1 VIVYQSTKQGF
12 LNDSDNRT
20 IEEVVEQAYV
30 QKTRRYA
37 SQGEFRA
44 WRESLKHMAKV
55 LRDKDIPEET
65 GIGIEFGIP
74 QSHKRIDFI
83 LSGFAE
89 DGGARMIIVELK
101 QWSSTK
107 LCDFDG
113 LIGAQRGGSS
123 YLDGPHPCYQAWSYA
138 ALLEGFNEAV
148 YERDVNLRPCAYLH
162 NHEDDGVINDS
173 RYAAYIERAP
183 LFLKGETELQRL
195 REFVKRHVSKGD
207 NGDLLFKVE
216 RGRIRP
222 SKMLAD
228 SLVSM
233 LRGNSDFVLIDEQ
246 KVAYELALAA
256 AEKASPESKR
266 VVLIKGGPGTGKSVV
281 AIHLLSSL
289 TKRGLMARYVSRNA
303 APRAVYQ
310 ARLTGS
316 FRRGVI
322 GNLFG
327 GTSAFHDMEPN
338 VFDVLIVDEAHRLT
352 RKSGLFGNLGEDQV
366 MEIMRSASCSIFFVD
381 DDQAV
386 TLLDVGNSTAIRRWA
401 AAMGA
406 EVVDLELASQFRC
419 NGSEGYLPWIDDVLG
434 IQEGKGDDFDRGSF
448 EFRVVDSPEE
458 LHRLIEERN
467 TENRSRVVAGYCWD
481 WNSRNDPRAFDIEIG
496 DYKRR
501 WNLTNDGSL
510 WIIAPAS
517 VAEVGCIHTC
527 QGLEV
532 DYIGVIVGSDLLY
545 RSGRLVAAVEN
556 RSTMDRSVRGYRA
569 AMRRD
574 PQATSEAL
582 DRIVR
587 NTYRTLMTRGLKG
600 CFIHCVDE
608 ETQEYFKRRLSG
620 ETMQGVK

>member
-1 VIVYQSTKQGF
+1 VIVYQSTKRGF
-12 LNDSDNRT
+12 LEDSDNRT

-30 QKTRRYA
+30 QKTNRYA

-55 LRDKDIPEET
+55 LRDEGIPQDT

-89 DGGARMIIVELK
+89 DGSPRVVIVELK

-107 LCDFDG
+107 VCDFDG
-113 LIGAQRGGSS
+113 LIAAQRGGNS

-148 YERDVNLRPCAYLH
+148 YEGQVNLKPCAYLH
-162 NHEDDGVINDS
+162 NHEKDGVINDS
-173 RYAAYIERAP
+173 RYDAYIERAP
-183 LFLKGETELQRL
+183 LFLKGEDELRRL
-195 REFVKRHVSKGD
+195 KEFVKRHVRKGD
-207 NGDLLFKVE
+207 NGELLFKIE
-216 RGRIRP
+216 NGRIRP

-246 KVAYELALAA
+246 KVAYEHALAA
-256 AEKASPESKR
+256 AEKASPERKQ
-266 VVLIKGGPGTGKSVV
+266 VVLVKGGPGTGKSVV
-281 AIHLLSSL
+281 AIHLLATL
-289 TKRGLMARYVSRNA
+289 TKRGLMAKYVSRNA

-322 GNLFG
+322 ANLFG
-327 GTSAFHDMEPN
+327 GTSAFHDLEPN
-338 VFDVLIVDEAHRLT
+338 VFDVLIVDEAHRLN
-352 RKSGLFGNLGEDQV
+352 RKSGLYGNLGEDQI

-386 TLLDVGNSTAIRRWA
+386 TLTDIGSTDEVRRWA
-401 AAMGA
+401 SLIGA
-406 EVVDLELASQFRC
+406 DLVELELASQFRC
-419 NGSEGYLPWIDDVLG
+419 NGSEGYLPWIDDLLG
-434 IQEGKGDDFDRGSF
+434 LRELERDNFDRGTF
-448 EFRVVDSPEE
+448 EFRVVDSPSEM
-458 LHRLIEERN
+458 HALIEERN
-467 TENRSRVVAGYCWD
+467 STNRARVVAGYCWD
-481 WNSRNDPRAFDIEIG
+481 WSSKKDPKAFDIEIG
-496 DYKRR
+496 DYRRR

-510 WIIAPAS
+510 WIIAPTS

-545 RSGRLVAAVEN
+545 RSGKLVTAVEN
-556 RSTMDRSVRGYRA
+556 RSNMDRSVRGYRT
-569 AMRRD
+569 AMRTH
-574 PQATSEAL
+574 PQETAEL
-582 DRIVR
+582 VDRLIR

-600 CFIHCVDE
+600 CFIHCVDS
-608 ETQEYFKRRLSG
+608 ETQEYFKRRLASN
-620 ETMQGVK
+620 E